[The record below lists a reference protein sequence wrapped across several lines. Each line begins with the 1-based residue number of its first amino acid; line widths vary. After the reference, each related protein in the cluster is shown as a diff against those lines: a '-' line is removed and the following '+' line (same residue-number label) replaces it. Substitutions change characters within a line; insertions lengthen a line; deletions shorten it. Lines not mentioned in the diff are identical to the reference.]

1 MPGESK
7 KISEL
12 ESASSLNNGD
22 LLELASVNALSE
34 TGYSSKK
41 TTVAD
46 VANKIA
52 TLNPQAQADW
62 TESDNTDPSYIQNKP
77 TLATVATSGSYNDLS
92 NKPEIPAAQVNSDW
106 NSSSGV
112 SAILNKPTLGTSASK
127 DVGVANGVAEL
138 DANGLVPTSQLPAYV
153 DDVLEYASQSAFP
166 ATGETGKIYV
176 ALDTNLTYRWGGS
189 AYVEISPSL
198 ALGETSSTA
207 YAGNKGKANADAIS
221 AIQTT
226 LSGLATVATTGDY
239 NDLTNKP
246 AINDATITF
255 TQGGTTKGTI
265 TLNQAADATIALDA
279 GGGGSG
285 GHTILD
291 DEGTSLT
298 QRNDLQFKGAYSV
311 DNNTDQITEVNVVRE
326 MTALEFEQ
334 LTDAEKV
341 GIINVTDATSSGDNE
356 FQPIIYSEEEREIGV
371 WKDGKPLYEKTLS
384 ISTLVS
390 GTYTTVPY
398 NIDDIDYIFIH
409 NAVTQFVVNN
419 NIVYGTSMP
428 YVSSPSSEQFCV
440 DVNTN
445 ADSVGYIC
453 GIALAGGSAIVVLRY
468 TKTTDQAGSGT
479 WTPQGVPAVHYSE
492 DEHVVGTWIDGKTLY
507 EKTVVYSGNIGHG
520 SYATIDNS
528 LSYSG
533 VGFFTVL
540 NASAKLATVDTWF
553 TYSVGGQNYDIALS
567 DALGVYV
574 ENFSSTYNISDV
586 VVTIRYTKS
595 ST

>member
-41 TTVAD
+41 TTIEDVAD
-46 VANKIA
+46 KIA

-106 NSSSGV
+106 NSASGV

-127 DVGVANGVAEL
+127 DVGVANGVAGL

-207 YAGNKGKANADAIS
+207 YAGNKGKSNADAIS

-226 LSGLATVATTGDY
+226 LSGLATVATSGNY

-255 TQGGTTKGTI
+255 TQGGTPKGTI

-311 DNNTDQITEVNVVRE
+311 DNSTDQITEVNVVRE
-326 MTALEFEQ
+326 MTKAEFDL
-334 LTDAEKV
+334 LTDDEKV
-341 GIINVTDATSSGDNE
+341 GIINVTDEGGSPDRNYSETTLWSGSETPSSSGT
-356 FQPIIYSEEEREIGV
+356 QI
-371 WKDGKPLYEKTLS
+371 TLS
-384 ISTLVS
+384 DNISNYDEIVFVLDTDYGGSNSFLVS
-390 GTYTTVPY
+390 QLTVGELYIATIYAPDYYGAWWSYDSDTQITIKSQSNSSPETYTKVVGIKYGNGTQT
-398 NIDDIDYIFIH
+398 FH
-409 NAVTQFVVNN
+409 NYSTA
-419 NIVYGTSMP
+419 
-428 YVSSPSSEQFCV
+428 EQ
-440 DVNTN
+440 
-445 ADSVGYIC
+445 
-453 GIALAGGSAIVVLRY
+453 
-468 TKTTDQAGSGT
+468 
-479 WTPQGVPAVHYSE
+479 
-492 DEHVVGTWIDGKTLY
+492 VVGTWIDGSTLY
-507 EKTVVYSGNIGHG
+507 EKTIEKVVTCG
-520 SYATIDNS
+520 SEQTIISTTDIPNLDKIITVDGSFGGAPLTYYDSANYRSYVFVDNS
-528 LSYSG
+528 NHALKGYIKFDNTPTMNSY
-533 VGFFTVL
+533 F
-540 NASAKLATVDTWF
+540 
-553 TYSVGGQNYDIALS
+553 I
-567 DALGVYV
+567 
-574 ENFSSTYNISDV
+574 
-586 VVTIRYTKS
+586 IRYTKA

>member
-41 TTVAD
+41 TTIAD

-62 TESDNTDPSYIQNKP
+62 TEADDTDPSYIQNKP
-77 TLATVATSGSYNDLS
+77 TLATVATSGSYNDLLDQ
-92 NKPEIPAAQVNSDW
+92 PQIPSAQVNSDW
-106 NSSSGV
+106 NSVSGV
-112 SAILNKPTLGTSASK
+112 SEILNKPTLGTAASK
-127 DVGVANGVAEL
+127 NTGVANGVAEL

-226 LSGLATVATTGDY
+226 LSGLATVATSGNY

-279 GGGGSG
+279 GGG
-285 GHTILD
+285 
-291 DEGTSLT
+291 
-298 QRNDLQFKGAYSV
+298 
-311 DNNTDQITEVNVVRE
+311 
-326 MTALEFEQ
+326 
-334 LTDAEKV
+334 
-341 GIINVTDATSSGDNE
+341 
-356 FQPIIYSEEEREIGV
+356 
-371 WKDGKPLYEKTLS
+371 
-384 ISTLVS
+384 
-390 GTYTTVPY
+390 
-398 NIDDIDYIFIH
+398 
-409 NAVTQFVVNN
+409 
-419 NIVYGTSMP
+419 
-428 YVSSPSSEQFCV
+428 
-440 DVNTN
+440 
-445 ADSVGYIC
+445 
-453 GIALAGGSAIVVLRY
+453 
-468 TKTTDQAGSGT
+468 
-479 WTPQGVPAVHYSE
+479 
-492 DEHVVGTWIDGKTLY
+492 
-507 EKTVVYSGNIGHG
+507 
-520 SYATIDNS
+520 
-528 LSYSG
+528 
-533 VGFFTVL
+533 
-540 NASAKLATVDTWF
+540 
-553 TYSVGGQNYDIALS
+553 
-567 DALGVYV
+567 
-574 ENFSSTYNISDV
+574 
-586 VVTIRYTKS
+586 
-595 ST
+595 